1 MRFCRNAF
9 VLLHFQFNT
18 IRVDLVIS
26 TVLFLKF
33 LFSLEIN
40 FLTLNCVHRHLT
52 IV

>member
-18 IRVDLVIS
+18 IRADIVIL

-33 LFSLEIN
+33 LFSVETN
-40 FLTLNCVHRHLT
+40 FFTLNCVHRHLT
-52 IV
+52 IA